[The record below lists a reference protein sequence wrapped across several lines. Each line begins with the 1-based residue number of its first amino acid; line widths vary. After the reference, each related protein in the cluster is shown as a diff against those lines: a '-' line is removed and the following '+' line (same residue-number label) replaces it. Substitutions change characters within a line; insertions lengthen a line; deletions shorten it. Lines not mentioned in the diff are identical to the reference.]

1 MPSYLVFFSRDP
13 VDDELAGEIVTR
25 VRSLAGARV
34 WGCPAPGWF
43 DEPDAEA
50 EEART
55 CGGYL
60 KVDDLAGDDAAA
72 LLAAARS
79 LSAELEVTVAVE
91 FGERPLGTFAPGGVP
106 SAALEALL
114 R

>member
-13 VDDELAGEIVTR
+13 VDDDLAAEIVSR

-34 WGCPAPGWF
+34 WSCPAPGWF
-43 DEPDAEA
+43 DEPDAATEA
-50 EEART
+50 DRT

-72 LLAAARS
+72 LLSAARS
-79 LSAELEVTVAVE
+79 LSAELEVSVAVE
-91 FGERPLGTFAPGGVP
+91 FNERSLGSFAPGGVP
-106 SAALEALL
+106 DGALEALL